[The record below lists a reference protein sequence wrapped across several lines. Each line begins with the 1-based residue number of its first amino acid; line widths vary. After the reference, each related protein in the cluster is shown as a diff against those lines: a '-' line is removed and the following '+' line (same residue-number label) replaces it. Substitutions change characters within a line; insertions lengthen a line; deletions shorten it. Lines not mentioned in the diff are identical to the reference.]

1 MAATDNISIT
11 LTQKTRGI
19 GETFTKTTEITSNNL
34 TRSSFKMAEDKEIL
48 VIPVRALR
56 TGLKY
61 IGVTSDVALT
71 GAVLRD
77 STATGTSAGSG
88 TVIDLGSFTAGQTKQ
103 SGSTDGNGADI
114 DFALPGSGN
123 DINNLRITK
132 TVQSAATVTIEIYFS
147 ETITEADT

>member
-1 MAATDNISIT
+1 MATDNLSIS
-11 LTQKTRGI
+11 LVQKTGGI
-19 GETFTKTTEITSNNL
+19 GETFTKTTAIASNNL
-34 TRSSFKMAEDKEIL
+34 TRSSFIMAADKETL
-48 VIPVRALR
+48 VIPIRALR

-61 IGVTSDVALT
+61 IGVISDIALT
-71 GAVLRD
+71 GVLLRD
-77 STATGTSAGSG
+77 STATGTTAGSG

>member
-1 MAATDNISIT
+1 MATDNLSIS
-11 LTQKTRGI
+11 LVQKTGGI
-19 GETFTKTTEITSNNL
+19 GETFTKTTAIASNNL
-34 TRSSFKMAEDKEIL
+34 TRSSFIMAADKETL
-48 VIPVRALR
+48 VIPIRALR

-61 IGVTSDVALT
+61 IGVTSDIALT
-71 GAVLRD
+71 GALLRD
-77 STATGTSAGSG
+77 STATGSG

-147 ETITEADT
+147 ETITEADA